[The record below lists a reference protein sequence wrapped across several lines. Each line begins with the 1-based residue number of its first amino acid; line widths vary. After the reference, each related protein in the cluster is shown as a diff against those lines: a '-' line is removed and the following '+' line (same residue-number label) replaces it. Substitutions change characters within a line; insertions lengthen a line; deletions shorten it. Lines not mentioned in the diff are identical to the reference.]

1 MSDRPDLDTGP
12 DGNTF
17 NYYYLREELVD
28 FCRKNNMEGRAR
40 GFFVALLLYFS
51 CYTNKR
57 KCG

>member
-17 NYYYLREELVD
+17 NNYYYLREELVD
-28 FCRKNNMEGRAR
+28 FCRKNKRAR
-40 GFFVALLLYFS
+40 EFFVALLLYFS

-57 KCG
+57 K